1 MVEPWLTEKLAF
13 LQAQLQREWQPCW
26 LGLCRTALRSVTPKP
41 RWLVS
46 ADYAVIPVHER
57 AHAEDSRGRGVV
69 EGCSGAVL
77 VGGQSN
83 RMGKDKAL
91 LTIGGTPL
99 IQRVVETLRAVASE
113 VFLVGPGA
121 ERYAWL
127 NVQVTDDL
135 VPGAGPL
142 GGIHTALCVARYPRC
157 LVVACDMPFL
167 DVDLLRY
174 MLREAV
180 PWDAVVPRGPE
191 RFETLHAVYARS
203 CLKPIEQMIE
213 SGNLCPAGL
222 FPHVRVRIVEPHD
235 IASFEGG
242 KRSLMSVNT
251 QADLELARAIADQCL
266 PLALD

>member
-1 MVEPWLTEKLAF
+1 M
-13 LQAQLQREWQPCW
+13 
-26 LGLCRTALRSVTPKP
+26 
-41 RWLVS
+41 
-46 ADYAVIPVHER
+46 
-57 AHAEDSRGRGVV
+57 

-77 VGGQSN
+77 VGGQS
-83 RMGKDKAL
+83 RRIGTDKAL
-91 LTIGGTPL
+91 LTISGKPI

-135 VPGAGPL
+135 VSGAGPL
-142 GGIHTALCVARYPRC
+142 GGIHTALSIARYPRC

-167 DVDLLRY
+167 DMDLLRY
-174 MLREAV
+174 MLSEAV
-180 PWDAVVPRGPE
+180 CWDAVVPRGPE
-191 RFETLHAVYARS
+191 RFETLHAVYTRS
-203 CLKPIEQMIE
+203 CLKPIEQMLE
-213 SGNLCPAGL
+213 SGNLCPVGF
-222 FPHVRVRIVEPHD
+222 FPLSRVRIVEPQE

-242 KRSLMSVNT
+242 RRSLMNVNT